1 MVSSAMTAAHTVK
14 KRAAVSG
21 GFEVDNR
28 EASKQSGQEPLGPKD
43 GQTSHTSECLTARK

>member
-1 MVSSAMTAAHTVK
+1 MVSSAVTASIAAK

-28 EASKQSGQEPLGPKD
+28 EASKQSGQEPLGPKMD
-43 GQTSHTSECLTARK
+43 KPSNTRESLIARK